1 MVIVTPSVSK
11 RFVFKMF
18 LVRVKMQ
25 NWRYEI
31 PPAWHR
37 FRNTPFLWRIS
48 VDGRPNRKNK
58 PAFPNFSGE
67 GRMGHLQ
74 QNYFLI
80 NNAAKCKIQKPST
93 CRATLFRCNFWVD
106 RFRFFNLSRKVAQ
119 QKKLLQVGEMQ
130 RADWMICLVWIQD
143 KLGAWWKTSNKVRIC
158 CSK

>member
-1 MVIVTPSVSK
+1 M
-11 RFVFKMF
+11 
-18 LVRVKMQ
+18 
-25 NWRYEI
+25 
-31 PPAWHR
+31 
-37 FRNTPFLWRIS
+37 
-48 VDGRPNRKNK
+48 DGRPNRKNK

-130 RADWMICLVWIQD
+130 RADWLICLVWIQD
-143 KLGAWWKTSNKVRIC
+143 KLRAGLMKNEQQSQNLLLKVNPRSSFRNNFLQTATRIFVARQVHHAR
-158 CSK
+158 